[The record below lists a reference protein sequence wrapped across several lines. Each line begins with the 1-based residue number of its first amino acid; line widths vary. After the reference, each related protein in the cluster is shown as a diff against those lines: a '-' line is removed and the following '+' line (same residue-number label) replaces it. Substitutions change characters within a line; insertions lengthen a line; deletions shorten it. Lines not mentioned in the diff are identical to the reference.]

1 MNNSRL
7 VKISKY
13 LSFVLRHHPEKIGIK
28 LDPHGWVAIEELLI
42 AAKHDNFPIWETE
55 LYTVVEKNDKKR
67 FSLDSSGTLIRAN
80 QGHSVEVDLQLEPQI
95 PPDILYHGTGSHAID
110 SIKKTGLQKMSRHH
124 VHLSNDVNKAINV
137 AKRRSGK
144 PMILVVD
151 AMAMSQD
158 SYHFYL
164 SANHVWLVD
173 EVPPRY
179 LQISSILRRE
189 KRLF

>member
-28 LDPHGWVAIEELLI
+28 LDYHGWVTIEELLK
-42 AAKHDNFPIWETE
+42 AAKNHNFPIFERE
-55 LYTVVEKNDKKR
+55 LYAVVEKNDKKR
-67 FSLDSSGTLIRAN
+67 FSLDPSGTFIRAN

-95 PPDILYHGTGSHAID
+95 PPDILYHGTGSHIID

-124 VHLSNDVNKAINV
+124 VHLSNDITKARNV
-137 AKRRSGK
+137 AKRKRGK
-144 PMILVVD
+144 PIVLVVD

-158 SYHFYL
+158 GYHFYL

-179 LQISSILRRE
+179 LQISST
-189 KRLF
+189 

>member
-1 MNNSRL
+1 MNNTRL

-42 AAKHDNFPIWETE
+42 AAKNHKFPIWETE

-67 FSLDSSGTLIRAN
+67 FSLDHSGTFIRAN
-80 QGHSVEVDLQLEPQI
+80 QGHSIEVDLQLEPQI
-95 PPDILYHGTGSHAID
+95 PPNILYHGTGSDAID

-124 VHLSNDVNKAINV
+124 VHLSNDITKARNV

-144 PMILVVD
+144 SIVLVVD
-151 AMAMSQD
+151 GIAMSQD
-158 SYHFYL
+158 GYKFYL
-164 SANHVWLVD
+164 SANNVWLVD

-179 LQISSILRRE
+179 LQISST
-189 KRLF
+189 